1 MIRYA
6 EKRVVDSAR
15 GKGRRRRRR
24 RRRSRKSDRMSTTN
38 LSAILRE
45 FFPRQR
51 AITAKQRKAAE
62 LCDYIPL

>member
-15 GKGRRRRRR
+15 GKGRRRRR